1 MCPTQTEKRH
11 LNVKAYWVSG
21 DEIVE
26 IFNLPETL
34 ENLPHLGDFN
44 PDNPNHVGYL
54 IVTDGE
60 EVYVFTDDHAY
71 QQWQQVNKK
80 LLLVGKIIVLCC
92 NCIHN
97 FYVLLTNT

>member
-21 DEIVE
+21 DKIVE

-71 QQWQQVNKK
+71 QQWQQVKK
-80 LLLVGKIIVLCC
+80 TLLLVSLIKV
-92 NCIHN
+92 
-97 FYVLLTNT
+97 VLLLVMHY

>member
-21 DEIVE
+21 DKIVE

-44 PDNPNHVGYL
+44 PDNPNHLGYL

-60 EVYVFTDDHAY
+60 EVYVFMDDHAY
-71 QQWQQVNKK
+71 QQWQQVKK
-80 LLLVGKIIVLCC
+80 TLLLVSLIKV
-92 NCIHN
+92 
-97 FYVLLTNT
+97 VLLLFMHY